1 MKKMFIGA
9 MMLVASVIA
18 GAQNAKV
25 SEKDTVMVKYSSIKF
40 DKETYESK
48 TGKFRTDYLVLI
60 DGNWYETNKTSYERY
75 LKIKRFG
82 GTPCVCFVKPKES
95 KVKVTPKVIVL

>member
-18 GAQNAKV
+18 GAQNTKV

-48 TGKFRTDYLVLI
+48 TGKFKTDYLVLI
-60 DGNWYETNKTSYERY
+60 DGTWYETNKTSYERY

-95 KVKVTPKVIVL
+95 KVKVTPRVIVL

>member
-1 MKKMFIGA
+1 MKKMIIGA

-18 GAQNAKV
+18 GAQNTKV

-48 TGKFRTDYLVLI
+48 TGKFKTDYLVLI
-60 DGNWYETNKTSYERY
+60 DGTWYETTKTAYERY
-75 LKIKRFG
+75 YKIKRFG

>member
-1 MKKMFIGA
+1 MKKMIIGA

-18 GAQNAKV
+18 GAQNTKV
-25 SEKDTVMVKYSSIKF
+25 SEKDTVMIKYSSIRF

-48 TGKFRTDYLVLI
+48 TGKFKTDYLVLI
-60 DGNWYETNKTSYERY
+60 DGTWYETNKTSYERY
-75 LKIKRFG
+75 LKIKKFG
-82 GTPCVCFVKPKES
+82 GIPCVCFVKPKES

>member
-18 GAQNAKV
+18 GAQNTKV
-25 SEKDTVMVKYSSIKF
+25 SEKDTTVVKYSSIKF

-48 TGKFRTDYLVLI
+48 TGKFKTDYLVLI
-60 DGNWYETNKTSYERY
+60 DGTWYETNKSSYERY
-75 LKIKRFG
+75 YLIKRYG
-82 GTPCVCFVKPKES
+82 GIPCVVFVKPKES